1 MMSNL
6 EIIEWKKFRG
16 QPKLEDAA
24 ESNLEFF
31 EFKYF
36 QIGQA
41 ELIRYCQQGYYPLIF
56 TNCSV
61 KD

>member
-1 MMSNL
+1 M
-6 EIIEWKKFRG
+6 KKIPRTAKIG
-16 QPKLEDAA
+16 RR
-24 ESNLEFF
+24 LEFF

-56 TNCSV
+56 TNCPV